1 MVEKSLIRE
10 TGKVP
15 RMNISNKYTYAPWP
29 RLGKKKKNNQVEK
42 INYPLNASQILSKT
56 SPWALANVVI
66 GEEWRVCMD

>member
-1 MVEKSLIRE
+1 MA
-10 TGKVP
+10 TF
-15 RMNISNKYTYAPWP
+15 W
-29 RLGKKKKNNQVEK
+29 KKKKNNQVEK